1 MDMVNGLVHQASGLL
16 GQASELAHGLLS
28 MLPL

>member
-1 MDMVNGLVHQASGLL
+1 MVNGLVHQASGLL
-16 GQASELAHGLLS
+16 SQVSELAHGLLS